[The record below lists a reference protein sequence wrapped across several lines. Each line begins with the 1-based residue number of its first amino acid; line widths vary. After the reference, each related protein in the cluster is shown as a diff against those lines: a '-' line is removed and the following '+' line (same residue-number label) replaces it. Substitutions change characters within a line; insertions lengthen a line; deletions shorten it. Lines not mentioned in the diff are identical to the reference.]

1 MLFTG
6 YIRGDLWRAYA
17 SRPGEVGPHRIP
29 LLILWYGTGSY
40 VTKVTGRFRRV
51 YSVMK

>member
-6 YIRGDLWRAYA
+6 YIGGDLLRAYA
-17 SRPGEVGPHRIP
+17 SVPGEVGSRRIKIQTQRNCP
-29 LLILWYGTGSY
+29 GND

-51 YSVMK
+51 YSEMK